1 MSCLLSMVP
10 CANVFPDVKVSR
22 EDNNLQA
29 NSYLSNGYVNGTF
42 SLASPRVRSIGSTA
56 RVSAADADWP
66 GAHRRLKQNQ
76 ARIADEIHEQI
87 IVASGAVQRVGN
99 CAHRLDKP
107 AICRAVT

>member
-1 MSCLLSMVP
+1 MFFRTS
-10 CANVFPDVKVSR
+10 KSR
-22 EDNNLQA
+22 A
-29 NSYLSNGYVNGTF
+29 KTTISKRIHTSNGYVNGTF